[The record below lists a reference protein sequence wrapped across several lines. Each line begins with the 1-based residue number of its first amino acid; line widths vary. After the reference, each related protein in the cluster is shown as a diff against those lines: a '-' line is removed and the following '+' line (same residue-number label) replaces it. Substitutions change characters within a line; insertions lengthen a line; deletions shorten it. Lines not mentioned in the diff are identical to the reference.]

1 MASLLNNASLL
12 LNPAGSIISYQE
24 DKIYSVLPKDGTGD
38 FTFSGGDGGTRVNQQ
53 GYIEQTPANLMTYSE
68 DVSNWT
74 GNLFN
79 NWIQNAVTSN
89 IVIAPNGT
97 LTGDRLGDGYG
108 RFNVSATAIPGQT
121 YTYSVYLKNVSL
133 SANFYI
139 YVAWG
144 LNGTLVSYTAVGS
157 QINVGALSTTEW
169 TRFTFTAT
177 APSSGINQMQF
188 GPCPF
193 TGYGTNPSGQQLDVW
208 GGMINIGS
216 TALPYQPTTDR
227 LNYPRITYQNGIGQL
242 MGEPQRTNVL
252 TNSQDLAACLPS
264 QANTTVT
271 ADATISPDGTQNA
284 DSILFGTSGYRLQN
298 TSIVSGT
305 TYCPSIFVKNLD
317 FAEGEFFKL
326 NLSDGIVG
334 GMQVTIYPSSKT
346 ITTTSGPYSN
356 VSAKVVPYNNDWFR
370 VELSGTANNT
380 GTGWYEIG
388 YHNANKSVY
397 LWGMQLESLIVSF
410 NPQPRNHNT
419 SYIPTTT
426 STVTRVRDQYSRSI
440 NSQPTGSIIV
450 KMPNNIVYGG
460 VGTHVYGFFLL
471 GGSSGLGLSLNRS
484 NGTRNRL
491 WTLAASVIYTT
502 TADNLKLGITW
513 DGTYINVWQNGVKVI
528 TNYSYAL
535 TNVSS
540 LESSTDI
547 DTVQSISQIALYSD
561 ILSNTQLTELTTV
574 RSGSGGNISYYGP
587 YTIHTFTGSA
597 TFTPSF
603 TGPVEVLVAA
613 GGGGGGFDFGGGGG
627 AGGLLYV
634 SSYGVSQG
642 TGITV
647 TIGGGGVGGP
657 PAGQST
663 SGGNSAFGGL
673 TSVGGGGGA
682 NGSGA
687 NVYGLVKN
695 GGSGGGAGGWFNP
708 ITDISGS
715 GILGQG
721 FDGGIGVNGGGAGGG
736 GGAGQKG
743 QNASGATAGDGGD
756 GLPYSITGF
765 STYYAGGGG
774 GGTYPNPPG
783 GTGGLGGGG
792 DGTGGNSVNGFAATA
807 NTGGGGGG
815 NSGGGAGS
823 GGNGGSGIVIVR
835 YLT

>member
-1 MASLLNNASLL
+1 MSSLLNNASLL
-12 LNPAGSIISYQE
+12 FNPAGSIISYQE
-24 DKIYSVLPKDGTGD
+24 DKIYSVIPNNGAGD

-208 GGMINIGS
+208 GGMINISS

-284 DSILFGTSGYRLQN
+284 DNILFAASSYRLQT

-305 TYCPSIFVKNLD
+305 TYCPSIFVKNNT
-317 FAEGEFFKL
+317 FAPGEFFTL
-326 NLSDGIVG
+326 NLSDGVVG
-334 GMQVTIYPSSKT
+334 GMNVTIYPTTKT
-346 ITTTSGPYSN
+346 ITVNSGVWSN
-356 VSAKVVPYNNDWFR
+356 VAGRVVPYNNDWFR

-380 GTGWYEIG
+380 GTGWYEI
-388 YHNANKSVY
+388 YTSTAKSVY

-426 STVTRVRDQYSRSI
+426 STVTRVRDQYSRSL

-460 VGTHVYGFFLL
+460 DGTHVYGFFLL

-491 WTLAASVIYTT
+491 WTFAASVIYTT

-528 TNYSYAL
+528 TNYLYAL
-535 TNVSS
+535 TNISG
-540 LESSTDI
+540 LESSTNI
-547 DTVQSISQIALYSD
+547 DTVQSLSQIALYSD
-561 ILSNTQLTELTTV
+561 ILSNTQLQELTTV
-574 RSGSGGNISYYGP
+574 RSGSGGTISYYGP

-603 TGPVEVLVAA
+603 NGEVEVLVVA
-613 GGGGGGFDFGGGGG
+613 GGGSAGSALYHSGGGG

-634 SSYGVSQG
+634 SSYGVAAGSG
-642 TGITV
+642 VTV
-647 TIGGGGVGGP
+647 TIGAGGAAPTTNITRGNNG
-657 PAGQST
+657 S
-663 SGGNSAFGGL
+663 NSAFGGL
-673 TSVGGGGGA
+673 TAIGGGGG
-682 NGSGA
+682 G
-687 NVYGLVKN
+687 VYTIATGLN
-695 GGSGGGAGGWFNP
+695 GGSGGGGGAQSGVFGAGGL
-708 ITDISGS
+708 
-715 GILGQG
+715 GIVGQG
-721 FDGGIGVNGGGAGGG
+721 SNGGDYNGGGTANKNGGGG
-736 GGAGQKG
+736 GGAGQIG
-743 QNASGATAGDGGD
+743 QTGTDVGTGGNGGN
-756 GLPYSITGF
+756 GLPYSISGF

-774 GGTYPNPPG
+774 GSTEAANL
-783 GTGGLGGGG
+783 TTAGGLGGGG
-792 DGTGGNSVNGFAATA
+792 NGNYDTGQNGVSGL
-807 NTGGGGGG
+807 GGGGGAG
-815 NSGGGAGS
+815 ERYGIATTGA
-823 GGNGGSGIVIVR
+823 GGSGIVIVR